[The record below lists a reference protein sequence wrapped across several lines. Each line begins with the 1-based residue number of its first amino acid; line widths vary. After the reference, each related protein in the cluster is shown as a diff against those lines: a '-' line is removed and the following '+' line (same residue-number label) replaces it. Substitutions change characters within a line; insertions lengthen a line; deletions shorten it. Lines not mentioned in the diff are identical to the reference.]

1 MTLRSTRTHDRGL
14 YRRLLSWM
22 RPYWR
27 TFAGGVAAM
36 IVFAATETALPALLK
51 QLLDGSFV
59 AKDMTTIHLVP
70 LAIVALFL
78 VRGFTDFAHVTA
90 LSSVASR
97 VVLDL
102 RRAMFDRLLTLPAQH
117 FDREPSAALVTR
129 FTYNAD
135 LIRPIITTSLV
146 TLIKDT
152 LIVIGLIGYMVYLD
166 WKLALVFFAVVPAI
180 AWIIRS
186 VSRRLRALSLGQQ
199 SSVGDMS
206 HVIDEAIGGHRE
218 IKVFG
223 GEAYESRRFAE
234 VAAAVRRYTMKVV
247 TTSAANGPIVQL
259 VAVVALAAIVYYAS
273 LKAQLT
279 VGGFVSFI
287 TAMALLLTP
296 LKRLS
301 NLNEVLQRGLAAASS
316 VFAVIDAEAEP
327 DTGQRR
333 IGRAHG
339 RIEFERVGVRYAHA
353 ERDALKDVSLLV
365 EAGES
370 IALVGASGS
379 GKTTLVSLIPR
390 FYTPDSGRIL
400 LDGVDIRELVL
411 ADLRANIALVTQHV
425 VLFNDTVRAN
435 IAYGR
440 AGAVSDEAI
449 RAAAEAA
456 HAMDF
461 IRELPQGLD
470 TPIGENG
477 ARLSGGQRQR
487 VSIARAL
494 LKDAPILLLDEATSA
509 LDTESE
515 RVVQAALD
523 NLKRGRTTITIAHR
537 LSTIAGA
544 DRVVVLDD
552 GRIAEVGTHAE
563 LLARDGIYA
572 RLRRIQAGT
581 EGAPAEGAEGLSP
594 LS

>member
-1 MTLRSTRTHDRGL
+1 
-14 YRRLLSWM
+14 
-22 RPYWR
+22 
-27 TFAGGVAAM
+27 
-36 IVFAATETALPALLK
+36 
-51 QLLDGSFV
+51 
-59 AKDMTTIHLVP
+59 
-70 LAIVALFL
+70 
-78 VRGFTDFAHVTA
+78 
-90 LSSVASR
+90 
-97 VVLDL
+97 
-102 RRAMFDRLLTLPAQH
+102 
-117 FDREPSAALVTR
+117 
-129 FTYNAD
+129 
-135 LIRPIITTSLV
+135 
-146 TLIKDT
+146 
-152 LIVIGLIGYMVYLD
+152 
-166 WKLALVFFAVVPAI
+166 
-180 AWIIRS
+180 
-186 VSRRLRALSLGQQ
+186 
-199 SSVGDMS
+199 
-206 HVIDEAIGGHRE
+206 
-218 IKVFG
+218 
-223 GEAYESRRFAE
+223 
-234 VAAAVRRYTMKVV
+234 MKVV

-339 RIEFERVGVRYAHA
+339 RIEFERVGVRYTHA
-353 ERDALKDVSLLV
+353 ERDALRDVSLVV

-390 FYTPDSGRIL
+390 FYAPDSGRIL

-440 AGAVSDEAI
+440 AGEVSDEAI

-552 GRIAEVGTHAE
+552 GCIAEVGTHAE

-581 EGAPAEGAEGLSP
+581 EGGEPAARVEGLSP